1 MTIDHTFLP
10 MLRSPRTM
18 APLTFEDDALVAT
31 DGDKY
36 RINGNG
42 IPLFAEAFCSAD
54 ARRQQVHYDR
64 VAENYLANLA
74 YPHTQEYMR
83 YLDDRFL
90 ADVDESRLTDV
101 GEICCG
107 GGEAFQL
114 LGRKVGRGIG
124 LDISE
129 SMLDS
134 ARRKLPGKNYLF
146 IQGDATALPLAE
158 SLFDSVFIIGGIHH
172 VNDRRALFQEIFRV
186 LKPGGR
192 FYWREPVSDLFL
204 WQWLRAIVY
213 AISPGLDG
221 KTEHPL
227 HYQDTVP
234 VLASVGFQVRSWRT
248 YGFLGYCF
256 LMNSDILFFNRLFR
270 YLPGIRALTRAMA
283 RFDDW
288 CVRLPGMGRY
298 GLIVNGVAEKPG
310 D

>member
-18 APLTFEDDALVAT
+18 APLTFEDDGLVAT

-54 ARRQQVHYDR
+54 ARRQQAHYDR

-134 ARRKLPGKNYLF
+134 ARRQLPGKNYLF

-186 LKPGGR
+186 LKPRGR

-213 AISPGLDG
+213 TVSPGLDG